1 MTSLM
6 TAVLTEQKVE
16 MYNVY
21 AKISLPKQ
29 NCPNKVETLSIRP
42 RISKDPTTKMK
53 NVAFFFLYFQLNSTP
68 SNTIVSFLF
77 SCPSLI
83 GVLVVTCLN
92 ASSTICFQLFS
103 LILSEFTKWER
114 RGSSST

>member
-53 NVAFFFLYFQLNSTP
+53 NVACFFYISNSTQLQV
-68 SNTIVSFLF
+68 ILLFLF
-77 SCPSLI
+77 CSH
-83 GVLVVTCLN
+83 VLL
-92 ASSTICFQLFS
+92 
-103 LILSEFTKWER
+103 
-114 RGSSST
+114 